1 MYTTPLWLELVDNRQ
16 RFISEVVIRQ
26 YLGFV
31 KEHLY
36 RVKAGKQP
44 DKDSKFLYHVF
55 HKLGELRRLIAR
67 ETLKVHL
74 DGDERAFIL
83 RIRESAPL
91 DALAMSAL
99 VQLAEAQLALIEA
112 AVVQRDWRYREVG
125 DSAYLNDW
133 LARLRRSAHC
143 LDEE

>member
-1 MYTTPLWLELVDNRQ
+1 MR
-16 RFISEVVIRQ
+16 
-26 YLGFV
+26 
-31 KEHLY
+31 EHLG
-36 RVKAGKQP
+36 RVKAGKHP
-44 DKDSKFLYHVF
+44 ERDSKFLYHVF

-99 VQLAEAQLALIEA
+99 VQLADAQLALIEQS
-112 AVVQRDWRYREVG
+112 VVQREWRYREAG

-143 LDEE
+143 LDDDE